1 MFIHAASEP
10 TRIYLARRKNL
21 LLLARQR
28 EWLNLLAKNRISFR
42 VMSPSIILQGLL
54 ILVVSSLGSAYIQQI
69 KHYGYQTAHSMHQ
82 EPRTDRDQIVNADAL
97 KVAGAFLGSL
107 LFYPVVARAA
117 DVITGISDI
126 AINYDGVSKPIGE
139 YLGKKGTLII
149 NVASQCA
156 LTPQYDDLV
165 TLYNK
170 YKADGFT
177 ILAFPCNQFGS
188 QEPQPVE
195 RVRKDMKAQ
204 YNVEFPIF
212 DKIEVNG
219 GGASKLYTKLKSYD
233 GLGTSTD
240 SVKKIS
246 WNFEKFLI
254 DPVGMPVRR
263 YF

>member
-1 MFIHAASEP
+1 M
-10 TRIYLARRKNL
+10 
-21 LLLARQR
+21 LLARQR
-28 EWLNLLAKNRISFR
+28 EWLNLLAKNRITFPA
-42 VMSPSIILQGLL
+42 MSPSIILQGLL

-69 KHYGYQTAHSMHQ
+69 KHSGYQTAHSMHQ

-188 QEPQPVE
+188 QEPQGALTGLISVTSIVGPLMMTNLFSYFTSADAPIQFPGAPFLMGAILTLFSVFFA
-195 RVRKDMKAQ
+195 VRTM
-204 YNVEFPIF
+204 
-212 DKIEVNG
+212 
-219 GGASKLYTKLKSYD
+219 
-233 GLGTSTD
+233 
-240 SVKKIS
+240 
-246 WNFEKFLI
+246 EKHF
-254 DPVGMPVRR
+254 
-263 YF
+263 

>member
-1 MFIHAASEP
+1 MTS
-10 TRIYLARRKNL
+10 
-21 LLLARQR
+21 
-28 EWLNLLAKNRISFR
+28 S
-42 VMSPSIILQGLL
+42 MILQGLL
-54 ILVVSSLGSAYIQQI
+54 ILVVSSLGSGYLRQM
-69 KHYGYQTAHSMHQ
+69 KHSMHKTAHFMHQ
-82 EPRTDRDQIVNADAL
+82 EPRTDRDQLVNADAF
-97 KVAGAFLGSL
+97 KFAGAFLGSL
-107 LFYPVVARAA
+107 LLYPVVSKAA
-117 DVITGISDI
+117 DEITGISDI
-126 AINYDGVSKPIGE
+126 TINYDGVPKPIGE

-195 RVRKDMKAQ
+195 RIRKDMKAQ

-219 GGASKLYTKLKSYD
+219 GGASKLYTKLKTYD

-254 DPVGMPVRR
+254 NPVGMPVRR
-263 YF
+263 